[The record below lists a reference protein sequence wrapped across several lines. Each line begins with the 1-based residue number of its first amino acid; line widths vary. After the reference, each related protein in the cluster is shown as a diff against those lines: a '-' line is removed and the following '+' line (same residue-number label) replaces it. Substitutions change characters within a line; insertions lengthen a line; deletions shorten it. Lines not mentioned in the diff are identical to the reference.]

1 MSLEVLRP
9 EGTVRESFVLRPGE
23 KKHLVIHSVSA
34 NGDIYLDCKLSRDTS
49 LTIEYIAIGGRN
61 VANFNISLEE
71 RATLS
76 FDGAFALAG
85 KDRLVFNYKATHLGA
100 DSKSCFNLVGTLD
113 GEAQKNSTETID
125 FRAGATNA
133 EGSESEKI
141 TLFSDSAKNTAQP
154 IILCDEENMHGE
166 HSFSSGHLDPEAVN
180 YLRSRGVDLTT
191 AKKIISREQILRV
204 VKLCKNKD
212 IIEKIR
218 EALQ

>member
-9 EGTVRESFVLRPGE
+9 EGTVRKSIILQPGE
-23 KKHLVIHSVSA
+23 KKHLVVDSVSA
-34 NGDIYLDCKLSRDTS
+34 NGDMYLDCKLSKDTS
-49 LTIEYIAIGGRN
+49 LTIEYIAVSGRN
-61 VANFNISLEE
+61 AANFQFELEE
-71 RATLS
+71 QASLT

-85 KDRLVFNYKATHLGA
+85 KDRLDFNYKTTHLGTE
-100 DSKSCFNLVGTLD
+100 SKSCFNLVGTLD

-166 HSFSSGHLDPEAVN
+166 HSFSSGHLDPEVVN
-180 YLRSRGVDLTT
+180 YLRARGVDFAT

-212 IIEKIR
+212 IIEKIH